1 MNNDIIVDIENVGS
15 VVLKEGTSIEEIINK
30 QNLENEIIAASIN
43 GEVVELDYKLY
54 EDTKIKLID
63 LKNINGARIYR
74 SGLKFLYITAV
85 KELFGSGTN
94 VELKHSLDKGIYT
107 KINIDVNEKI
117 TTLKISKNMKKQV
130 YMNKHQMK

>member
-15 VVLKEGTSIEEIINK
+15 VVLKEGTTIEEIINK

-85 KELFGSGTN
+85 KELFGRN
-94 VELKHSLDKGIYT
+94 IYQN
-107 KINIDVNEKI
+107 KYGCKW
-117 TTLKISKNMKKQV
+117 KNNKWNKK
-130 YMNKHQMK
+130 